1 MEIIK
6 KAVKNPTN
14 TELKIEV
21 EQQKH
26 LPLLKILSV
35 MLGTVFGILLVSIG
49 GTTFDIMAGM
59 FLFENFQ
66 LPIVLGLAV
75 ATGAV
80 GMFVVKRMNATS
92 IISQKEITFGAV
104 KFSRRVFIGALFF
117 GTGWALTASCPGTAM
132 VMIGEGKLT
141 GLFVVA
147 GIIIG
152 TITFGYFNRNAR

>member
-1 MEIIK
+1 MK
-6 KAVKNPTN
+6 HSN

-21 EQQKH
+21 EQQKY

-35 MLGTVFGILLVSIG
+35 MLGTVFGLLLVSIG
-49 GTTFDIMAGM
+49 GTSFDIMAGM

-66 LPIVLGLAV
+66 LPIVLSLAV
-75 ATGAV
+75 VTGAV
-80 GMFVVKRMNATS
+80 GMFAVKRMKAKS
-92 IISQKEITFGAV
+92 IVSQKEITFGAV
-104 KFSRRVFIGALFF
+104 SFSRRVLIGALFF
-117 GTGWALTASCPGTAM
+117 GAGWALTASCPGTAM

-152 TITFGYFNRNAR
+152 TLAFGFFNRNAR

>member
-1 MEIIK
+1 MK
-6 KAVKNPTN
+6 QSN

-21 EQQKH
+21 EEQKH
-26 LPLLKILSV
+26 LPLLKLLSV
-35 MLGTVFGILLVSIG
+35 MLGTIFGILLVSIG
-49 GTTFDIMAGM
+49 GTTFNTMAGM
-59 FLFENFQ
+59 FLFTDFQ

-75 ATGAV
+75 ITGAA
-80 GMFVVKRMNATS
+80 GMFLVNRMKAKS
-92 IISQKEITFGAV
+92 IVSQKEITFGAV

-147 GIIIG
+147 GIIVG
-152 TITFGYFNRNAR
+152 TIGFGYFNRNSR

>member
-1 MEIIK
+1 MK
-6 KAVKNPTN
+6 QSN

-21 EQQKH
+21 EQQKY

-49 GTTFDIMAGM
+49 GTTFDTMAGM
-59 FLFENFQ
+59 FLFTDFQ
-66 LPIVLGLAV
+66 LPIVLALAV
-75 ATGAV
+75 VTGAA
-80 GMFVVKRMNATS
+80 GMFLVKRMKAKS
-92 IISQKEITFGAV
+92 IVSQKEITFGAV

-147 GIIIG
+147 GIIVG
-152 TITFGYFNRNAR
+152 TIGFGYFNRNAR

>member
-1 MEIIK
+1 MK
-6 KAVKNPTN
+6 LSN

-21 EQQKH
+21 EQQKY
-26 LPLLKILSV
+26 LPLLKLISII
-35 MLGTVFGILLVSIG
+35 LGTVFGVLLVSIG

-66 LPIVLGLAV
+66 LPIVLSLAV
-75 ATGAV
+75 ATGAL
-80 GMFVVKRMNATS
+80 GMFLVKRMKAKS

-104 KFSRRVFIGALFF
+104 NFSRRVFIGALFF

-147 GIIIG
+147 GIILG
-152 TITFGYFNRNAR
+152 TIVFGFFNRNAR

>member
-1 MEIIK
+1 MRQITRMK
-6 KAVKNPTN
+6 KSNA
-14 TELKIEV
+14 ELKIEV
-21 EQQKH
+21 EEQMY
-26 LPLLKILSV
+26 LPLLKILSII
-35 MLGTVFGILLVSIG
+35 LGIVFGMLLVSIG

-75 ATGAV
+75 GTGAF

-92 IISQKEITFGAV
+92 IISQKKITFGAV
-104 KFSRRVFIGALFF
+104 PFSRRAIIGALLF

-132 VMIGEGKLT
+132 VMIGEGKMT

-147 GIIIG
+147 GIIVG
-152 TITFGYFNRNAR
+152 TVVFGYFNRNAR

>member
-21 EQQKH
+21 EQQKY

-35 MLGTVFGILLVSIG
+35 MLGIVFGILLVSIG
-49 GTTFDIMAGM
+49 GTTFDVMAGM

-75 ATGAV
+75 ATGAI

-92 IISQKEITFGAV
+92 IVSQKEITFGAV

-152 TITFGYFNRNAR
+152 TVIFGYFNRNAR

>member
-1 MEIIK
+1 MK
-6 KAVKNPTN
+6 HSN

-21 EQQKH
+21 EQQKY

-35 MLGTVFGILLVSIG
+35 MLGTVFGLLLVSIG
-49 GTTFDIMAGM
+49 GTSFDIMAGM

-66 LPIVLGLAV
+66 LPIVLSLAV
-75 ATGAV
+75 VTGAV
-80 GMFVVKRMNATS
+80 GMFAVKRMKAKS
-92 IISQKEITFGAV
+92 IVSQKEITFGAV
-104 KFSRRVFIGALFF
+104 SFSRRVFIGALFF

-152 TITFGYFNRNAR
+152 TLAFGFFNRNAR

>member
-1 MEIIK
+1 MK
-6 KAVKNPTN
+6 LSNA
-14 TELKIEV
+14 ELKIEV
-21 EQQKH
+21 EQQQY
-26 LPLLKILSV
+26 LPLLKFISII
-35 MLGTVFGILLVSIG
+35 LGTIFGLLLVSIG

-66 LPIVLGLAV
+66 LPIVLTLAV

-80 GMFVVKRMNATS
+80 GMFLVKRMKAKS

-104 KFSRRVFIGALFF
+104 SFSRRVFIGALLF

-141 GLFVVA
+141 GLFVVL
-147 GIIIG
+147 GIILG
-152 TITFGYFNRNAR
+152 TIAFGFFNRNAR

>member
-1 MEIIK
+1 MKIGQK
-6 KAVKNPTN
+6 RTN

-21 EQQKH
+21 EQQMH

-35 MLGTVFGILLVSIG
+35 ILGTVFGILLVSIG
-49 GTTFDIMAGM
+49 GTSFDIMAGM

-75 ATGAV
+75 MSGAL
-80 GMFVVKRMNATS
+80 GMALVKRMKANS

-104 KFSRRVFIGALFF
+104 KFSRRVFIGALLF

-132 VMIGEGKLT
+132 VMIGEGKMT
-141 GLFVVA
+141 GIFVVA

-152 TITFGYFNRNAR
+152 TVIFGYFNRNAR

>member
-1 MEIIK
+1 MEIIR

-21 EQQKH
+21 EQQKY

-35 MLGTVFGILLVSIG
+35 MLGIVFGILLVSIG
-49 GTTFDIMAGM
+49 GTTFDVMAGM

-75 ATGAV
+75 ATGAI

-92 IISQKEITFGAV
+92 IVSQKEITFGAV

-152 TITFGYFNRNAR
+152 TVIFGYFNRNAR